1 MKIVCFSDIQF
12 HAWQEFSTILPN
24 GLNSRFQ
31 DQLNVLD
38 DVFAFAKGNNPSEP
52 NRGKADIL
60 IHTGDLFE
68 AMTEKIDKL
77 TFLTVYE
84 RFVQFSKEAVLT
96 VLIPGNHDWID
107 KTETSHILEP
117 FKEIEN
123 VFVIDKAGVEFAED
137 VALGFIPYTGFNF
150 IEKVKEIK
158 ERMALVSDGIAH
170 RAEYKHRYLFTHQ
183 GVNGAKVGP
192 RDILLKNEYSYHD
205 FGVDFFD
212 IVFNGHYHKMQI
224 LGAGF
229 VIVGSSLQKDFGE
242 RGDIKG
248 FWVLDT
254 KLNPQRPKFIE
265 TQSPRFFKTNIS
277 KVEDMALLGAQN
289 RPDKND
295 FLWVISIGPT
305 ETEIRNYLINE
316 GLDPDHVRIDVEEKK
331 EQRVRTDISLSMA
344 IQDQVKRAAEYMI
357 YQQEKFKNLDLDRLV
372 LMALDLYGRSQV

>member
-1 MKIVCFSDIQF
+1 MKITIFSDIQF
-12 HAWQEFSTILPN
+12 HAWQEFSRVLPN
-24 GLNSRFQ
+24 ARNSRFQ
-31 DQLNVLD
+31 DQLNVLEEIFQYSVKEKTD
-38 DVFAFAKGNNPSEP
+38 L
-52 NRGKADIL
+52 L
-60 IHTGDLFE
+60 IHCGDLFE
-68 AMTEKIDKL
+68 SMTEKIDKQV
-77 TFLTVYE
+77 FLTVYNK
-84 RFVQFSKEAVLT
+84 FVEFSKNKIIVVL
-96 VLIPGNHDWID
+96 LPGNHDYLT

-158 ERMALVSDGIAH
+158 ERMALVSDGIA
-170 RAEYKHRYLFTHQ
+170 EYKHKYLFTHQ

-192 RDILLKNEYSYHD
+192 RDILMKNEYNYQD

-212 IVFNGHYHKMQI
+212 LIFCGHYHKMQI
-224 LGAGF
+224 FGAGF
-229 VIVGSSLQKDFGE
+229 IIVGSSLQKDFGE

-277 KVEDMALLGAQN
+277 KVEDMALLRAQN

-295 FLWVISIGPT
+295 FLWVISIGST
-305 ETEIRNYLINE
+305 EAEIRNYLINE
-316 GLDPDHVRIDVEEKK
+316 GLDPEHVRIDVEEKK
-331 EQRVRTDISLSMA
+331 EQRVRTDISLSMTIEEQMQRA
-344 IQDQVKRAAEYMI
+344 IEFMLYKTGSVLD
-357 YQQEKFKNLDLDRLV
+357 KNRL
-372 LMALDLYGRSQV
+372 LTMSMDFYRRGQG